1 MSSVK
6 DRTLKGENAFFV
18 DLGCDP
24 EVVSSRYSSLLWL
37 RGGPQVHL
45 AGRHLVHLDTLG
57 EETSSIFLLHSRNH
71 HAAPTSLPVNRR
83 GHLAGGGELEAVNH
97 SEDFVEV
104 SSCGGWVQERQLQP
118 LVRAN
123 DEHRPAGE
131 GNALG
136 IFLIRVHHSVQSG
149 HLSFGISNDGIRETS
164 LEVVVGN
171 DVLDPAIV
179 AVHLVTAQGDQ
190 LHSTL
195 CEIIAQHLHPAQLS
209 GTHWGVVSRVREEDS
224 PAVLDPAVEVNVSLS
239 CV

>member
-1 MSSVK
+1 M
-6 DRTLKGENAFFV
+6 
-18 DLGCDP
+18 
-24 EVVSSRYSSLLWL
+24 
-37 RGGPQVHL
+37 
-45 AGRHLVHLDTLG
+45 HLDTLG

-71 HAAPTSLPVNRR
+71 HAAPTRLPVNRR
-83 GHLAGGGELEAVNH
+83 GHLASGGELEAV
-97 SEDFVEV
+97 
-104 SSCGGWVQERQLQP
+104 
-118 LVRAN
+118 
-123 DEHRPAGE
+123 
-131 GNALG
+131 
-136 IFLIRVHHSVQSG
+136 HHSVQSC
-149 HLSFGISNDGIRETS
+149 HLSFGIGNDGIRETS
-164 LEVVVGN
+164 LKVVVGD

>member
-1 MSSVK
+1 M
-6 DRTLKGENAFFV
+6 
-18 DLGCDP
+18 
-24 EVVSSRYSSLLWL
+24 
-37 RGGPQVHL
+37 
-45 AGRHLVHLDTLG
+45 HLDTLG
-57 EETSSIFLLHSRNH
+57 EETSSIFLLHTRNH

-83 GHLAGGGELEAVNH
+83 GHLASGSELEAVNH

-118 LVRAN
+118 LVR
-123 DEHRPAGE
+123 G
-131 GNALG
+131 
-136 IFLIRVHHSVQSG
+136 
-149 HLSFGISNDGIRETS
+149 NDGIRETS

-224 PAVLDPAVEVNVSLS
+224 PAVLDPAMEVNVSLS